1 MSPINGSVNIDPV
14 ENRDPLLFEDCWD
27 RFSMDVSVKNTP
39 ISPLFERSINSKPGF
54 SGSCGITK
62 QMINFQLVKVCMS
75 FGVCPFNSPLVL
87 HPEGPL

>member
-14 ENRDPLLFEDCWD
+14 VNRDPLLFEDCWD

-54 SGSCGITK
+54 SGSCAVTK
-62 QMINFQLVKVCMS
+62 TDDKLPVSKTVTNMHVPPS
-75 FGVCPFNSPLVL
+75 TT
-87 HPEGPL
+87 HH